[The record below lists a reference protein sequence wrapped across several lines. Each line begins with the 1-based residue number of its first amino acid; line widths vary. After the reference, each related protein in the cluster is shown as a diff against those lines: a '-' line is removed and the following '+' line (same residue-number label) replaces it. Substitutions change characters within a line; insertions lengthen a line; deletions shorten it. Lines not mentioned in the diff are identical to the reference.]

1 MSKLIKHGHIV
12 PDEWKTLVLAEG
24 ETPQSVRLPVGP
36 VLVPL
41 SVWKARR
48 TELIHREYE
57 HGWPL
62 GIWLTANEEPEAI
75 ASEIDDFS
83 VIAVQFDK
91 YADGKS
97 YSTARLLRYQ
107 YRYTGELRAVGDV
120 PLDLLAYRHQ
130 VGFDAFVIGN
140 RSTSAR
146 KDPSALPRWY
156 VAARPHRVVVPA
168 VA

>member
-1 MSKLIKHGHIV
+1 MSKLIKHGRVIS
-12 PDEWKTLVLAEG
+12 DEWKTLVLGEG
-24 ETPQSVRLPVGP
+24 ETAQNVRLPVGP

-62 GIWLTANEEPEAI
+62 GVWLTANEEAEAI
-75 ASEIDDFS
+75 ADEIDDFS
-83 VIAVQFDK
+83 VIAIQFDK

-97 YSTARLLRYQ
+97 YSTARSLRTQ
-107 YRYTGELRAVGDV
+107 YHYTGELRAVGDV
-120 PLDLLAYRHQ
+120 PLDLLAYRYQ
-130 VGFDAFVIGN
+130 VGFDAFVLGN
-140 RSTSAR
+140 RSASAR
-146 KDPSALPRWY
+146 KDTSALPRWF
-156 VAARPHRVVVPA
+156 VAANRPQVAA